1 MAAQVHRGDYMSSVL
16 SFRSGRDHSGTHPAQ
31 RSLCSGILEVSE
43 CALPI
48 KVPSLRPTQAAR
60 QGRSTPAALRCGLC
74 FLWCWWITIL
84 SPCAGQTNPV
94 PASVSELRQH
104 LESLIDQPRFAH
116 ARWGVCIVS
125 IDTGATL
132 FSHDEHKLF
141 IPASNVKLFTGA
153 LALDRFGGDFQ
164 IKTSLYAANMPGKDG
179 VLKGDLIVYGR
190 GDPSFAA
197 RWHNNDLDTAFKS
210 FAEICAR
217 ARISEIQ
224 GDIVAD
230 ESLFVGPQLGSGWEW
245 DDLQYYYGAEVSALS
260 VNDNAVE
267 VAVRPA
273 DVPGSPL
280 NVTITPPVPFV
291 AVENRGTTVGP
302 GQPANILVTR
312 PLMSDRI
319 HIEGS
324 LPANH
329 TGYVERVSVHCPAR
343 WFGQCVKK
351 ALESSGVRVDGG
363 VRVVDA
369 AMRRSSQFDSDS
381 LHEIGFVL
389 SPPMRELVKRMM
401 KPSQNL
407 HAHLLLLQVGA
418 ADTGQTKAAD
428 KQSPPNATSIK
439 TDVTPPTSSYQ
450 PIESTETAGL
460 KALERFLEKAGIPID
475 EVHIIEG
482 SGLSRHNLITPSA
495 TVALLRYMDKH
506 PAAADFRDSL
516 PIAGVD
522 GTLRNRMRGTPA
534 AGNARAKTGS
544 LSRVDALSGYVT
556 TAAGERLAFSLMINN
571 YSPGSSDR
579 TARAE
584 LDEIVALLAGLQQLS
599 NQGQ

>member
-1 MAAQVHRGDYMSSVL
+1 MSSVL
-16 SFRSGRDHSGTHPAQ
+16 SFRPDHKHGGTHPDQMSQCA
-31 RSLCSGILEVSE
+31 GILKSSDRAV
-43 CALPI
+43 PI
-48 KVPSLRPTQAAR
+48 RAQSLQPPLATLQDC
-60 QGRSTPAALRCGLC
+60 STAAALRRVLCLC
-74 FLWCWWITIL
+74 FLWCWWIAVL
-84 SPCAGQTNPV
+84 SPCAGQANPAPTN
-94 PASVSELRQH
+94 VSELRQH
-104 LESLIDQPRFAH
+104 LGNLIAQPRFAH

-125 IDTGATL
+125 LDTGATL

-141 IPASNVKLFTGA
+141 IPASNTKLFTGA

-164 IKTSLYAANMPGKDG
+164 IRTSIYAANMPGKDG

-190 GDPSFAA
+190 GDPSFAT
-197 RWHNNDLDTAFKS
+197 RWHNNDLDTAFNS

-217 ARISEIQ
+217 ARIGEIQ

-230 ESLFVGPQLGSGWEW
+230 ESFFVGPRLGSGWEW

-267 VAVRPA
+267 VAVHPA
-273 DVPGSPL
+273 DAPGSPL
-280 NVTITPPVPFV
+280 NVTITPPLPFV
-291 AVENRGTTVGP
+291 TVENRGTTVIP

-312 PLMSDRI
+312 PLMSDCI

-329 TGYVERVSVHCPAR
+329 TGYVERVSVHRPAR

-351 ALESSGVRVDGG
+351 ALESRGVRVDGG

-369 AMRRSSQFDSDS
+369 TMRRSAKLDPDSF
-381 LHEIGFVL
+381 HEIGFVF
-389 SPPMRELVKRMM
+389 SPPMREVVKRMM
-401 KPSQNL
+401 KSSQNL
-407 HAHLLLLQVGA
+407 HAQLLLLQVGA
-418 ADTGQTKAAD
+418 ADTDHATAAD
-428 KQSPPNATSIK
+428 RQSPPNEASIK
-439 TDVTPPTSSYQ
+439 SAVTPPAKAS
-450 PIESTETAGL
+450 PRIESTETAGV
-460 KALERFLEKAGIPID
+460 KALERFLEKAGIPVD
-475 EVHIIEG
+475 EVHVIEG
-482 SGLSRHNLITPSA
+482 AGLSRHNLITPAA

-506 PAAADFRDSL
+506 PASADFRESL

-522 GTLRNRMRGTPA
+522 GTLRNRMKGTPA

-571 YSPGSSDR
+571 YSPGLSDR
-579 TARAE
+579 SARAE
-584 LDEIVALLAGLQQLS
+584 LDEIVALLAGLQQFS

>member
-1 MAAQVHRGDYMSSVL
+1 M
-16 SFRSGRDHSGTHPAQ
+16 PA
-31 RSLCSGILEVSE
+31 
-43 CALPI
+43 
-48 KVPSLRPTQAAR
+48 
-60 QGRSTPAALRCGLC
+60 
-74 FLWCWWITIL
+74 
-84 SPCAGQTNPV
+84 N
-94 PASVSELRQH
+94 VSELRQH

-125 IDTGATL
+125 IDTGAAL
-132 FSHDEHKLF
+132 FSRDEHKLF

-164 IKTSLYAANMPGKDG
+164 IKTSLYAANLPDKEG

-197 RWHNNDLDTAFKS
+197 RWHNNDLDRAFKS

-230 ESLFVGPQLGSGWEW
+230 ESFFVGPQLGSGWEW

-312 PLMSDRI
+312 PLMSDCI

-329 TGYVERVSVHCPAR
+329 TGYVERVSVHRPAR
-343 WFGQCVKK
+343 WFGQCIRK

-369 AMRRSSQFDSDS
+369 AMRHSSKFDSDS
-381 LHEIGFVL
+381 LHEVGFVL

-418 ADTGQTKAAD
+418 ADTGQTKVAD

-439 TDVTPPTSSYQ
+439 TDVTPPTRSSP

-495 TVALLRYMDKH
+495 AVALLRYMDKH
-506 PAAADFRDSL
+506 SAAADFRDSL

>member
-1 MAAQVHRGDYMSSVL
+1 V
-16 SFRSGRDHSGTHPAQ
+16 
-31 RSLCSGILEVSE
+31 SL
-43 CALPI
+43 
-48 KVPSLRPTQAAR
+48 
-60 QGRSTPAALRCGLC
+60 
-74 FLWCWWITIL
+74 
-84 SPCAGQTNPV
+84 
-94 PASVSELRQH
+94 
-104 LESLIDQPRFAH
+104 
-116 ARWGVCIVS
+116 
-125 IDTGATL
+125 DTGATL

-141 IPASNVKLFTGA
+141 IPASNAKLFTGA

-164 IKTSLYAANMPGKDG
+164 IKTSLYAANMPDKEG

-197 RWHNNDLDTAFKS
+197 RWHNNDLDTAFNS
-210 FAEICAR
+210 FAELCAR

-224 GDIVAD
+224 GDVVAD
-230 ESLFVGPQLGSGWEW
+230 ESFFVGPRLGSGWEW

-267 VAVRPA
+267 VAVHPA

-280 NVTITPPVPFV
+280 KVTITPPVPFV
-291 AVENRGTTVGP
+291 TVENRGTTATP
-302 GQPANILVTR
+302 GQSANILVTR
-312 PLMSDRI
+312 PLMNDCI

-329 TGYVERVSVHCPAR
+329 TGYLERVSVHSPAR

-351 ALESSGVRVDGG
+351 ALESRGVKVDGG

-369 AMRRSSQFDSDS
+369 TMRSSAKLDPDCF
-381 LHEIGFVL
+381 HEVGFVF
-389 SPPMRELVKRMM
+389 SPPMREVVKRMM

-407 HAHLLLLQVGA
+407 HAQLLLLQVGA
-418 ADTGQTKAAD
+418 ADTDQAKSAER
-428 KQSPPNATSIK
+428 QSPPNEASIK
-439 TDVTPPTSSYQ
+439 SAVTPPADAS
-450 PIESTETAGL
+450 PRIESTEAAGV
-460 KALERFLEKAGIPID
+460 KALERFLERAGIPVD
-475 EVHIIEG
+475 EVHVIEG
-482 SGLSRHNLITPSA
+482 SGLSRHNLLTPAA

-506 PAAADFRDSL
+506 PASADFRESL

-522 GTLRNRMRGTPA
+522 GTLRNRMKGTPA

-571 YSPGSSDR
+571 YSPGLSDR
-579 TARAE
+579 SARAE
-584 LDEIVALLAGLQQLS
+584 LDEIVALLAGLQQFS